1 MPRVKPVASKA
12 DVAPEHQAVVDDV
25 LGVFGAIRGP
35 FSMMLHSP
43 EMTKRLLPL
52 VPFFRDESVV
62 EGKLR
67 SVGVLAAVRERE
79 AAYVWAAQVAAARRN
94 GLREEAIDLLRAKA
108 DPSKFPAEE
117 AAIVT
122 YVRRAHAH
130 KSRGTGRLRCPPWKA
145 RHQVARRADHRCALL
160 RNAVRRRE
168 RVRGGSAAGRR
179 QAAGVAPRSFG
190 YGGFWRAVVVK
201 GENWIDTLTLGG
213 KSLQIGGPQPPRPT
227 LIGGRH
233 LIDNARFP

>member
-1 MPRVKPVASKA
+1 
-12 DVAPEHQAVVDDV
+12 
-25 LGVFGAIRGP
+25 
-35 FSMMLHSP
+35 MMLHSP

-67 SVGVLAAVRERE
+67 SVGILAAVRERE

-122 YVRRAHAH
+122 YVRQLMRTHRAE
-130 KSRGTGRLRCPPWKA
+130 
-145 RHQVARRADHRCALL
+145 QVAFDALHGKHGTKWLVELTTRGRYFPKLCGRAD
-160 RNAVRRRE
+160 AV
-168 RVRGGSAAGRR
+168 GGD
-179 QAAGVAPRSFG
+179 AP
-190 YGGFWRAVVVK
+190 
-201 GENWIDTLTLGG
+201 
-213 KSLQIGGPQPPRPT
+213 
-227 LIGGRH
+227 
-233 LIDNARFP
+233 

>member
-1 MPRVKPVASKA
+1 MPRVTPVASKA

-25 LGVFGAIRGP
+25 LKVFGAVRGQ

-43 EMTKRLLPL
+43 EMTKRMLPL

-67 SVGVLAAVRERE
+67 SVGILAAVRERE

-108 DPSKFPAEE
+108 EESKFPAEE

-122 YVRRAHAH
+122 YVHQLMRTNRA
-130 KSRGTGRLRCPPWKA
+130 
-145 RHQVARRADHRCALL
+145 
-160 RNAVRRRE
+160 E
-168 RVRGGSAAGRR
+168 
-179 QAAGVAPRSFG
+179 QAAFDALQGHGTKWQFELTAGVHYYAMLCGVVNAFEVAAPPDRDKLP
-190 YGGFWRAVVVK
+190 A
-201 GENWIDTLTLGG
+201 
-213 KSLQIGGPQPPRPT
+213 
-227 LIGGRH
+227 
-233 LIDNARFP
+233 

>member
-1 MPRVKPVASKA
+1 
-12 DVAPEHQAVVDDV
+12 
-25 LGVFGAIRGP
+25 
-35 FSMMLHSP
+35 MLHSP

-67 SVGVLAAVRERE
+67 SVGILAAVRERE

-122 YVRRAHAH
+122 YVRQLMRTIV
-130 KSRGTGRLRCPPWKA
+130 RNRPPSMPSMASTA
-145 RHQVARRADHRCALL
+145 RSGSSSSPPLCTTTPCCA
-160 RNAVRRRE
+160 A
-168 RVRGGSAAGRR
+168 S
-179 QAAGVAPRSFG
+179 
-190 YGGFWRAVVVK
+190 
-201 GENWIDTLTLGG
+201 
-213 KSLQIGGPQPPRPT
+213 
-227 LIGGRH
+227 
-233 LIDNARFP
+233 

>member
-1 MPRVKPVASKA
+1 MPRVMPVASKA

-67 SVGVLAAVRERE
+67 SVGILAAVRERE

-108 DPSKFPAEE
+108 DPSKFPSEE

-122 YVRRAHAH
+122 YVRELMRTNRAE
-130 KSRGTGRLRCPPWKA
+130 
-145 RHQVARRADHRCALL
+145 QVAFDALHGKHGTKWL
-160 RNAVRRRE
+160 V
-168 RVRGGSAAGRR
+168 GLTP
-179 QAAGVAPRSFG
+179 GVPHSQS
-190 YGGFWRAVVVK
+190 
-201 GENWIDTLTLGG
+201 LGG
-213 KSLQIGGPQPPRPT
+213 VGNRFGGGGP
-227 LIGGRH
+227 
-233 LIDNARFP
+233 A

>member
-1 MPRVKPVASKA
+1 MPRVTPVASKA

-67 SVGVLAAVRERE
+67 SVGILAAVRERE

-94 GLREEAIDLLRAKA
+94 GLGEEAIDLLRAKA

-122 YVRRAHAH
+122 YVH
-130 KSRGTGRLRCPPWKA
+130 
-145 RHQVARRADHRCALL
+145 
-160 RNAVRRRE
+160 
-168 RVRGGSAAGRR
+168 RGGAGAGRGR
-179 QAAGVAPRSFG
+179 GADRDGLPALPRSC
-190 YGGFWRAVVVK
+190 
-201 GENWIDTLTLGG
+201 
-213 KSLQIGGPQPPRPT
+213 
-227 LIGGRH
+227 
-233 LIDNARFP
+233 